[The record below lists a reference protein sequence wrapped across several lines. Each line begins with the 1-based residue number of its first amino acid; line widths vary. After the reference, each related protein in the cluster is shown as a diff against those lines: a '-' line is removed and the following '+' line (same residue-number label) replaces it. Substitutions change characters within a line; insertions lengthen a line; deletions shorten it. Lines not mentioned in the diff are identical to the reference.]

1 MTYMNMCKYAC
12 VCHGF
17 IWNVGPLDDLICY
30 ILLCS
35 ASCLPVTVYCHD
47 LRSMCLYIYIHRS
60 STITIIYSSLHTC
73 LYVYCMHHMCASCL
87 GSASLT
93 AHFHVCTCIHTY
105 IHAVYTHN
113 RCNHTHAYIS
123 TCIQIRKYICI
134 RTVINLHKYK

>member
-1 MTYMNMCKYAC
+1 MNMCKYAC

-47 LRSMCLYIYIHRS
+47 LRSMCLYIYIYIDLVLLQLYTLLCIHACT
-60 STITIIYSSLHTC
+60 STACIT
-73 LYVYCMHHMCASCL
+73 CAPLVVL

-105 IHAVYTHN
+105 IHTYMQYTRIIDATIRMHTYLHVFRLENIYVYV
-113 RCNHTHAYIS
+113 
-123 TCIQIRKYICI
+123 Q
-134 RTVINLHKYK
+134 